1 MQDCHALFTGE
12 DDTWEDCL
20 LGDFERTKTNNYEAV
35 CSCHIIFTQMN
46 LHFKCISLAYYT
58 LFVIWFLVSYD
69 GRSPLAI
76 LSHGLPWTTVLIMPN
91 PLPPCTVTEH
101 SLYSVQVTADGVGPG
116 LPPCASSI
124 VACRAASVYDV
135 LPHC

>member
-1 MQDCHALFTGE
+1 MQDLHALFTGE

-20 LGDFERTKTNNYEAV
+20 LGVRGLKPNNYEAV

-76 LSHGLPWTTVLIMPN
+76 LSVDDSTDHAKPSSSLHCNRTLPLFRA
-91 PLPPCTVTEH
+91 
-101 SLYSVQVTADGVGPG
+101 SDG
-116 LPPCASSI
+116 
-124 VACRAASVYDV
+124 
-135 LPHC
+135 